1 VPRSG
6 PAACDGIALVNV
18 PMLID
23 AGYGSE
29 LRVLLLNADRTAASM
44 LEPGI
49 PIAQL
54 VIASV
59 AASGVVEVAK
69 LAASGRRRR
78 PRLKRPWTRRLRSAP
93 SWGRLSR

>member
-29 LRVLLLNADRTAASM
+29 LRVLLLNADRTAAGST
-44 LEPGI
+44 
-49 PIAQL
+49 
-54 VIASV
+54 
-59 AASGVVEVAK
+59 
-69 LAASGRRRR
+69 GRATWSSRRGC
-78 PRLKRPWTRRLRSAP
+78 TR
-93 SWGRLSR
+93 W